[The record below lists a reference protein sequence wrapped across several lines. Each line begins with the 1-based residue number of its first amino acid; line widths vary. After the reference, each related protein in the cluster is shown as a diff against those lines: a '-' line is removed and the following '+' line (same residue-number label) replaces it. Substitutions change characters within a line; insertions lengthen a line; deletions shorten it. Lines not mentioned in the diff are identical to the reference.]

1 MIRAARADIPEGR
14 FDLLEEDLVFPYADE
29 SFDLAFTVSVLHH
42 NPTSAKRTL
51 VSEMWRVTRPG
62 GRLIFLEDFVSK
74 KRTPG
79 STVYP
84 MSINGFVDLVL
95 EATAGR
101 VVLEHLEALRY
112 PYDPFFRGGLLSL
125 SKVGTPQTW

>member
-1 MIRAARADIPEGR
+1 M
-14 FDLLEEDLVFPYADE
+14 Y
-29 SFDLAFTVSVLHH
+29 
-42 NPTSAKRTL
+42 
-51 VSEMWRVTRPG
+51 
-62 GRLIFLEDFVSK
+62 LEDFVSK

-84 MSINGFVDLVL
+84 MPINRFVDLVL

-112 PYDPFFRGGLLSL
+112 PHDPFFRGGLLSL

>member
-1 MIRAARADIPEGR
+1 
-14 FDLLEEDLVFPYADE
+14 
-29 SFDLAFTVSVLHH
+29 
-42 NPTSAKRTL
+42 
-51 VSEMWRVTRPG
+51 
-62 GRLIFLEDFVSK
+62 
-74 KRTPG
+74 
-79 STVYP
+79 

-112 PYDPFFRGGLLSL
+112 PHDPFFRGGLLSL